1 MQGQTFLWWPIIA
14 CKACGRGLFAKKG
27 GGGLYPVF
35 LPNREKRVED
45 LQDYRCGVC
54 SGDEGESSPGLEG
67 DHRGRREFGGSH
79 GANRSP
85 EYLFVNMY

>member
-1 MQGQTFLWWPIIA
+1 MGGGFLL
-14 CKACGRGLFAKKG
+14 KRE
-27 GGGLYPVF
+27 GGLYPVF

-54 SGDEGESSPGLEG
+54 SRDEGESSPRLEG

-79 GANRSP
+79 GANRSS
-85 EYLFVNMY
+85 EYLFVNMYLDTNLQLIAL